1 MVAPAKR
8 VLKIEPTESDQLQ
21 LRQAFN
27 TINRE
32 RFDNQLKITARWAIP
47 SAVEPRDPSAELK
60 LLPEEEQLQVA
71 SAMQAYAER
80 NFEKAKELLKPLC
93 HYELRAIIGLYT
105 SSIRHLKED
114 IWFNTSQSIW
124 VNDPDSLA
132 PAAASIE
139 VKDGVEQILVH
150 PALSSLGLNA
160 PKYVVNYVLHHEC
173 LHKVLDTTSYNP
185 HPPIFRRME
194 KLAPRRESA
203 VEWLRKHR
211 FSTIEDI
218 VV

>member
-8 VLKIEPTESDQLQ
+8 VLKNEPTENDQLQ
-21 LRQAFN
+21 LQQALN

-32 RFDNQLKITARWAIP
+32 RFDNQLIITARWGIP
-47 SAVEPRDPSAELK
+47 SAVEPRDPSAEIK
-60 LLPEEEQLQVA
+60 ALPPEEQLQVA

-80 NFEKAKELLKPLC
+80 DFERAKELLKPLC

-105 SSIRHLKED
+105 SIIRHLKED

-124 VNDPDSLA
+124 INDPDALA

-139 VKDGVEQILVH
+139 LKDDIEQIFVH
-150 PALSSLGLNA
+150 PALSSIGMKA
-160 PKYVVNYVLHHEC
+160 PRYVINYVLYHEC
-173 LHKVLDTTSYNP
+173 LHKILDTTSFNP

-211 FSTIEDI
+211 FSTIEDL
-218 VV
+218 VT